1 VAGLVSL
8 WVASGSAAH
17 KNHYCARENQHG
29 VGSSGARTT
38 ARARPGPGNSP
49 ENSVHNIVP
58 IVAERAVG
66 PGAYELALVAQVLAL
81 VA

>member
-1 VAGLVSL
+1 LAAVAPERRLGLAQVRGIDLKTRYIIS
-8 WVASGSAAH
+8 
-17 KNHYCARENQHG
+17 
-29 VGSSGARTT
+29 
-38 ARARPGPGNSP
+38 
-49 ENSVHNIVP
+49 VP